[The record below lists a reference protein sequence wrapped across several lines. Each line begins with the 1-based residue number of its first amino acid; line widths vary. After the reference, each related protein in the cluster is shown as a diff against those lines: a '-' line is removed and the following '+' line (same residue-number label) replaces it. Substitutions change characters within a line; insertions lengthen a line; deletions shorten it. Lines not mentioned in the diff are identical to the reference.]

1 MMGISNWF
9 KRFRTG
15 EDALDVERAEEKAR
29 QAGAPADD
37 LPADAG
43 SIDDDLDESLD
54 NVTRW
59 NQTP

>member
-15 EDALDVERAEEKAR
+15 EDALAVERAEEKAR
-29 QAGAPADD
+29 EEGAPADD
-37 LPADAG
+37 LPADEG

-54 NVTRW
+54 KVTRW
-59 NQTP
+59 GQTP